1 MYQQNKRM
9 QSERAWAEHITSNI
23 KNIIKK
29 IIKINCDKIKCE
41 KKIFKNLNNTIK
53 NWSFFFHN

>member
-53 NWSFFFHN
+53 N